1 MVFAST
7 SAPEDASETPVTKST
22 PTTTESLP
30 AGILRYAHR
39 LRFMT
44 TTAAEMATLDVRP
57 ALGRAPGHR
66 ALRCHDTTQAETAWK
81 MLLHCLYSLP
91 HSHLQLCTR
100 VKEAEIE
107 LETRHLACEGTS
119 ILGCIFTLNE
129 WRLSLI

>member
-57 ALGRAPGHR
+57 ALAYRTRTFSSAP
-66 ALRCHDTTQAETAWK
+66 E
-81 MLLHCLYSLP
+81 
-91 HSHLQLCTR
+91 
-100 VKEAEIE
+100 
-107 LETRHLACEGTS
+107 
-119 ILGCIFTLNE
+119 
-129 WRLSLI
+129 